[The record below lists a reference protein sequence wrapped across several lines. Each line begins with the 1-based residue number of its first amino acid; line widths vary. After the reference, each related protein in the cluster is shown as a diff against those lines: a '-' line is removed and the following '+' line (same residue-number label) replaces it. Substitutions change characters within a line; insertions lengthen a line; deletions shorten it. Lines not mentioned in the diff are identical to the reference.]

1 MAQKGL
7 LSVLFVWFVW
17 FESDSVLELLLKEK
31 LGLIQVPVKL
41 KARESELFHFSSEKV
56 KWQEKVLS
64 V

>member
-1 MAQKGL
+1 M
-7 LSVLFVWFVW
+7 
-17 FESDSVLELLLKEK
+17 LELLLKEK